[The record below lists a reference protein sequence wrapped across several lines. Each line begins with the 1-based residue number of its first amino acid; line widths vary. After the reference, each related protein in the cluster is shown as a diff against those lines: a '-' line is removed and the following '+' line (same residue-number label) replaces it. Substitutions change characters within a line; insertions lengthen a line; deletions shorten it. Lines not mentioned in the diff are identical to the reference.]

1 MLRGIERV
9 DENELSAPGQTYSTS
24 SGNGARNSDYKPAPL
39 NTASVSKQGGFLVL
53 DELVD
58 DTKSFTTAYT
68 SSGRE
73 RAALS
78 AVRGG
83 NGGGGGG
90 GSYKLGEMSFERP
103 ILSGSG
109 NNSRRES
116 PSLGPVIR
124 DFDELDVIDDHA
136 P

>member
-9 DENELSAPGQTYSTS
+9 DENERSAPGQTYATS
-24 SGNGARNSDYKPAPL
+24 STPGGGKGDYRPAPL
-39 NTASVSKQGGFLVL
+39 SNTAVSQQGGFLVL

-58 DTKSFTTAYT
+58 DQRSFTTAY
-68 SSGRE
+68 SSNGRD

-83 NGGGGGG
+83 TGTG
-90 GSYKLGEMSFERP
+90 GSAPSGGYKLGELQFERP
-103 ILSGSG
+103 ILGTESTSRSGSV
-109 NNSRRES
+109 
-116 PSLGPVIR
+116 GPVIR
-124 DFDELDVIDDHA
+124 DFDELNVIDDHA